1 MRKTIQPRS
10 IEEKALFFKKNTGK
24 IKFEQTD
31 TATSQ
36 LEILSFD
43 ESENQNINTLEIE
56 EDFSEIKLEE
66 QINSEFDNL
75 EDLEDLD
82 IDSEEDI
89 I

>member
-82 IDSEEDI
+82 IDSEENI

>member
-31 TATSQ
+31 TITAQ
-36 LEILSFD
+36 LEELSFE
-43 ESENQNINTLEIE
+43 ESENQNINISELE
-56 EDFSEIKLEE
+56 EDFLEIKLEE
-66 QINSEFDNL
+66 QIVSEFDNL
-75 EDLEDLD
+75 EELEDLD
-82 IDSEEDI
+82 IDTEEDI